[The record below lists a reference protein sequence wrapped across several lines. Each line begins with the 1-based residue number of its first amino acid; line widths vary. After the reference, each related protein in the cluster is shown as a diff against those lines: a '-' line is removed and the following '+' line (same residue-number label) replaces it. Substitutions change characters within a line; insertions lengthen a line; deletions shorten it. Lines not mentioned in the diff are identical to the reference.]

1 MKNKMK
7 NTLDYICPSCLSR
20 GMSVFHKVEKVPVQS
35 VLNISTREE
44 AVNFPRGDIRLGFC
58 GNCGFISNVA
68 FKPELLQY
76 TAGYEATQSYSPTF
90 NKFAK
95 SQAELLIDRYGLH
108 GKTLLEI
115 GCGNGEFL
123 TLLCELGDNLG
134 IGFDPAY
141 VESRIDNKKGDKI
154 EFIKDYYSGKYSEYK
169 ADFFYCKMT
178 LEHIFDVDEFI
189 SVARKSIGD
198 NLETIVFFQVP
209 DVTRILED
217 CAFEDIYYEHCS
229 YFSPG
234 SLSHLF
240 RKCGFEV
247 INVEKDYNDQYL
259 MIEAKP
265 SLRPTVTSSLEEN
278 DFECLNQLV
287 TNFPQ
292 KAEEKLSKWHGRF
305 NQFKANKTRV
315 VLWGS
320 GSKAVTYLTTL
331 DIHDEIEFVVDINPY
346 RQGTYMAKTGQE
358 IVAPEFLKEYK
369 PDLVIIMNS
378 VYKEEISQDLQE
390 LGLSPEILT
399 LD

>member
-1 MKNKMK
+1 
-7 NTLDYICPSCLSR
+7 
-20 GMSVFHKVEKVPVQS
+20 MSVFHKVEKVPVQS

-58 GNCGFISNVA
+58 GNCGLISNVA

-76 TAGYEATQSYSPTF
+76 TTGYEATQSYSPTF

-141 VESRIDNKKGDKI
+141 VESRIDNKRGDKI
-154 EFIKDYYSGKYSEYK
+154 EFIKDYYSEKYSEHK

-178 LEHIFDVDEFI
+178 LEHISDVDEFI

-234 SLSHLF
+234 SLSRLF

-247 INVEKDYNDQYL
+247 INVEKEYDDQYL
-259 MIEAKP
+259 TIEAKP
-265 SLRPTVTSSLEEN
+265 SLLPTVTSSLEEN
-278 DFECLNQLV
+278 DLECLNRLV

-292 KAEEKLSKWHGRF
+292 KAEEKLSQWHGRF

-320 GSKAVTYLTTL
+320 GSKGVAFLTTL
-331 DIHDEIEFVVDINPY
+331 NVCNEINYIVDINPH
-346 RQGTYMAKTGQE
+346 RQGTFMAKTGQKIVSPNFLMGYQPDAVIVMNAIYKDE
-358 IVAPEFLKEYK
+358 IR
-369 PDLVIIMNS
+369 
-378 VYKEEISQDLQE
+378 QDLQE
-390 LGLSPEILT
+390 MGLSPEILA

>member
-1 MKNKMK
+1 
-7 NTLDYICPSCLSR
+7 
-20 GMSVFHKVEKVPVQS
+20 
-35 VLNISTREE
+35 
-44 AVNFPRGDIRLGFC
+44 
-58 GNCGFISNVA
+58 
-68 FKPELLQY
+68 
-76 TAGYEATQSYSPTF
+76 
-90 NKFAK
+90 
-95 SQAELLIDRYGLH
+95 
-108 GKTLLEI
+108 
-115 GCGNGEFL
+115 
-123 TLLCELGDNLG
+123 
-134 IGFDPAY
+134 
-141 VESRIDNKKGDKI
+141 
-154 EFIKDYYSGKYSEYK
+154 
-169 ADFFYCKMT
+169 MT
-178 LEHIFDVDEFI
+178 LEHIFNVDEFI
-189 SVARKSIGD
+189 AVARKSIGD

-247 INVEKDYNDQYL
+247 INVEKDYDDQYL

-265 SLRPTVTSSLEEN
+265 SLLPTVTSLFEEKDIEN
-278 DFECLNQLV
+278 LNLLV
-287 TNFPQ
+287 TEFPQ